1 MELPGQI
8 AASLAQDRL
17 NVALSSIKANADQ
30 QQAIANILDE
40 SLRSVPGSPV
50 RGVNVNI
57 KA

>member
-1 MELPGQI
+1 MDVPAQI
-8 AASLAQDRL
+8 GAQIAQDRL
-17 NVALSSIKANADQ
+17 NVALSSIKANADAEKQ
-30 QQAIANILDE
+30 IANILDE